1 MLAES
6 KQCQNCK
13 KEFRI
18 EPEDFAMYEK
28 RSIPPSD
35 KCPVCRWK
43 HLLSFWVF
51 GRFRIGES
59 ALSGKRI
66 ITVLPENT
74 AFPVYDYKEF
84 ISDKWDP
91 MVYGQNYDFDR
102 PFFKQ
107 FAELQAKVPHP
118 HQVGLGNTDCPWT
131 DDWWYS
137 KECYLCRSGIYCEK
151 TSYAYR
157 VSGLKDCVDITYSFD
172 LEQSYDCLY
181 CFKSYKLRHAFN
193 SRNCL
198 ESAFLYD
205 CRNVQNCF
213 MCWNLRNKKYHILN
227 KPYSKDD
234 YFKKLKEFDL
244 HSYSVVQ
251 KFKEEFASHIA
262 NDATHRENFNTQT
275 VNCRGNFL
283 SECKNCYNCYFVNNS
298 ENLRHSFRAYEAK
311 DAIDTISCMSEHSAV
326 SSLDQLGYG
335 NVGLLYGTKCRYSVY
350 LDSCDEC
357 EYCFGCIG
365 LRKKSFCILNKQYS
379 EQEYHKIVEK
389 IKADMQKRDEWGRF
403 LPLSMAYSGYN
414 LSLAQI
420 MFPEKEDTIAEIGG
434 RWDTLPV
441 QNFANTINSEDLPGR
456 IDDVKDDIVKQRI
469 ICAETGLSYNI
480 APHELAFYK
489 EHGIPLPRRH
499 FDLRT
504 LNRFRSM
511 TLMIYP
517 QRGTCMICQTEIE
530 HYYSSK
536 LGYKKIACV
545 DCYQREVV

>member
-205 CRNVQNCF
+205 CRHVQKCL
-213 MCWNLRNKKYHILN
+213 MCWNFRNNNYNNLC
-227 KPYSKDD
+227 
-234 YFKKLKEFDL
+234 
-244 HSYSVVQ
+244 
-251 KFKEEFASHIA
+251 
-262 NDATHRENFNTQT
+262 NF
-275 VNCRGNFL
+275 
-283 SECKNCYNCYFVNNS
+283 
-298 ENLRHSFRAYEAK
+298 FRDYEAK

-420 MFPEKEDTIAEIGG
+420 MFPEKEDTVAEIGG

-456 IDDVKDDIVKQRI
+456 IDDAKDDIVKQRV

-504 LNRFRSM
+504 LNRFRPM
-511 TLMIYP
+511 MLMIYP